1 MKILGLCHD
10 VLICSACL
18 LEDGRVV
25 AAIAEE
31 RLDRVKRS
39 RVFPAL
45 AAERCLDMAGT
56 TLDAVDEIAVAW
68 NPALEMETTPQG
80 WLAARRWRSEHAYQV
95 PSRLLRLAGQRG
107 GATMQQADLWEG
119 APPVTYVDHYL
130 AHAANAFFL
139 SPFDEAAVV
148 AMDGRGEKRT
158 GLLARA
164 AGTRIEVLDETLF
177 PHSLGLFYG
186 ALTQFLGFEPDGDE
200 WKVMALASFA
210 DAENEYLDR
219 VRRLIRVDD
228 RGRVHLALEHFEH
241 YNFWDPRLYSDLLV
255 ELLGPPRAKDDVLE
269 PRHERIAAA
278 LQRTF
283 EEVTARVM
291 TVLHER
297 TGLPRVVVSGGC
309 FMNSVFNGKI
319 LDLTPFE
326 EVFVGSCPDD
336 SGTSIGAALYLHA
349 LRTGERP
356 AGGYRHNAWGVG
368 YTDAACRDAAERY
381 KLPHARVVD
390 DPAAAAADDLVVGR
404 LIGWF
409 QGRQEFGQRALGNRS
424 ILADPRLPDAK
435 DKINAAVKFR
445 ESFRPFAPAILA
457 ERVADYFACGPDV
470 AVPFMERV
478 LMFRPEKRDAVPAVV
493 HADGSGRLQTVDG
506 ESSTR
511 YRDLILAFEER
522 TGVPLVLNTSFNL
535 NGEPI
540 VTSPEDA
547 IRTFFSCGLDVLY
560 LGNVRI
566 SKTPEGSA
574 ANGATAASQPA
585 HRVPAGETGGD

>member
-1 MKILGLCHD
+1 MRILGLCHD

-18 LEDGRVV
+18 VEDGRVV

-39 RVFPAL
+39 RVFPVL
-45 AAERCLDMAGT
+45 AAERCLELAGT

-68 NPALEMETTPQG
+68 NPALEMETTPSG
-80 WLAARRWRSEHAYQV
+80 WLGARRWRSEHAYQV
-95 PSRLLRLAGQRG
+95 PSRLLRLAGRPG
-107 GATMQQADLWEG
+107 GATMQHTDLWDD

-130 AHAANAFFL
+130 AHAANAIFL

-158 GLLARA
+158 GILGRARGA
-164 AGTRIEVLDETLF
+164 EIEVIEETLF

-186 ALTQFLGFEPDGDE
+186 ALTQFLGFQPDGDE

-210 DAENEYLDR
+210 DAENAYLDR
-219 VRRLIRVDD
+219 VRSLVRVDD
-228 RGRVHLALEHFEH
+228 RGRVHLALDHFQH

-255 ELLGPPRAKDDVLE
+255 ELLGPPRAPSAALE
-269 PRHERIAAA
+269 PRHEQIAAA

-283 EEVTARVM
+283 EEVMARVL

-297 TGLPRVVVSGGC
+297 TGLRRVAVSGGC

-319 LDLTPFE
+319 TELTPFE

-336 SGTSIGAALYLHA
+336 SGTSIGAALWVHA
-349 LRTGERP
+349 ERTGERP
-356 AGGYRHNAWGVG
+356 ASGIRHNSWGVG
-368 YTDAACRDAAERY
+368 YSDAECLDVAERY
-381 KLPHARVVD
+381 KLPNARVVP
-390 DPAAAAADDLVVGR
+390 DPAAAAAADLVAGR
-404 LIGWF
+404 LVGWF

-424 ILADPRLPDAK
+424 ILADPRQPGAK
-435 DKINAAVKFR
+435 DQINAAVKFR

-457 ERVADYFACGPDV
+457 ERVSDYFECEPGL

-478 LMFRPEKRDAVPAVV
+478 LPFREEKKAEVPAVV
-493 HADGSGRLQTVDG
+493 HADGSGRLQTVD
-506 ESSTR
+506 EHASAR
-511 YRDLILAFEER
+511 YRDLILAFEAR

-535 NGEPI
+535 NGEPV

-560 LGNVRI
+560 LGTVRI
-566 SKTPEGSA
+566 SKTPEDAQVDRAGSHRSA
-574 ANGATAASQPA
+574 QPLGA
-585 HRVPAGETGGD
+585 